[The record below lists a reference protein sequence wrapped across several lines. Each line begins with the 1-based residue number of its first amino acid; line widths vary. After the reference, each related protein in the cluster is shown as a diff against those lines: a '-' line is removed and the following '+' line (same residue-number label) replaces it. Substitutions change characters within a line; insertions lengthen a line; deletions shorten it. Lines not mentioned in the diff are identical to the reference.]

1 MGFVVLADLNDL
13 VVDGRGSRTL
23 CQQMLAA
30 DPFDGL
36 AHHGSCA
43 QIDQQIAQFADCRV
57 AGNAGSGVRTA
68 ALDAQHQLGDVAQ
81 LFRLHG
87 GFRCHLAG
95 GANRFLNGLEGTAL
109 FLNAKGNDRL
119 AGHGLDLFTQLC
131 VGNGLT
137 AQTDDNDAVNVRVA
151 GKARQ
156 DFLRH
161 RGVGS
166 NIGAAGVEHDVD
178 RTAHLTCHD
187 PAALTAAGAGGKDQ
201 DMVADTCTAFFA
213 FITPELHLRFLL
225 IPVPF
230 RCHSHAVR

>member
-57 AGNAGSGVRTA
+57 AGDAGSGVRTA

-87 GFRCHLAG
+87 SFRCHLAG

-119 AGHGLDLFTQLC
+119 AGHSLDLFTQLC

-137 AQTDDNDAVNVRVA
+137 AQTDDNDTVNVRVA

-161 RGVGS
+161 RSVGG
-166 NIGAAGVEHDVD
+166 NIRTAGIEHDVHS
-178 RTAHLTCHD
+178 TAHLTCND
-187 PAALTAAGAGGKDQ
+187 PAALTAAGTGWKNQ
-201 DMVADTCTAFFA
+201 NVVADACASFFA
-213 FITPELHLRFLL
+213 FVAPELHLRFLL

-230 RCHSHAVR
+230 RCHSHAAR

>member
-1 MGFVVLADLNDL
+1 M
-13 VVDGRGSRTL
+13 
-23 CQQMLAA
+23 
-30 DPFDGL
+30 P
-36 AHHGSCA
+36 
-43 QIDQQIAQFADCRV
+43 
-57 AGNAGSGVRTA
+57 
-68 ALDAQHQLGDVAQ
+68 QHQLRRCRTALSV
-81 LFRLHG
+81 HG
-87 GFRCHLAG
+87 SFRCHLAG
-95 GANRFLNGLEGTAL
+95 GANRFLNGLESTAL

-119 AGHGLDLFTQLC
+119 AGHGLNLLTQLC

-137 AQTDDNDAVNVRVA
+137 AQTDDNDAVNV
-151 GKARQ
+151 GFRQ
-156 DFLRH
+156 SPSGLLRH